1 MFVKL
6 GYRKNDLH
14 PEYLQGELVR
24 YIRYCNHD
32 RTKMNWSSLNPVQ
45 YRAQAEYP

>member
-6 GYRKNDLH
+6 GYRKNALH

-24 YIRYCNHD
+24 YINHH
-32 RTKMNWSSLNPVQ
+32 RTKMKLNSLSPVQ
-45 YRAQAEYP
+45 YRTQAKYP